1 MTLAI
6 SSPTVLV
13 LRLYG
18 GGAVLGVTVPDTA
31 GAPGRNS
38 RPMTSHPATHVEHG
52 AQGHE

>member
-6 SSPTVLV
+6 SSNGL
-13 LRLYG
+13 LLDG
-18 GGAVLGVTVPDTA
+18 GGAVLGVTVPATA

-38 RPMTSHPATHVEHG
+38 RPMTAHPATHVEHS

>member
-31 GAPGRNS
+31 GTPATRA
-38 RPMTSHPATHVEHG
+38 RPMTSHPATHVEQRRAG
-52 AQGHE
+52 P